1 MDASTIHQNT
11 TCSECGAPLVNGLS
25 CWEQLGAILAWEWQ
39 DPALLAVHF
48 LTVAS
53 YNLQH
58 PAQFTDD
65 ALAGLRVAFIEH
77 LDQGVAVAE
86 LRRRVSSVTEGKT
99 RVLKPEA
106 DRQPVLRQWPMTVA
120 DVYLPDQPQ
129 GAADRVRAWAAAIRQ
144 GIKQKDEG

>member
-1 MDASTIHQNT
+1 MVD
-11 TCSECGAPLVNGLS
+11 GFS
-25 CWEQLGAILAWEWQ
+25 CWEQLGALLAWEWQ

-58 PAQFTDD
+58 PAQFTDE
-65 ALAGLRVAFIEH
+65 ALAGLRAAFREH
-77 LDQGVAVAE
+77 LAQGVAVAE
-86 LRRRVSSVTEGKT
+86 LRRRVSSVTAGKT

-106 DRQPVLRQWPMTVA
+106 DRRPVLRPWPMTIA

-129 GAADRVRAWAAAIRQ
+129 GAADRVRAWAAVICQRM
-144 GIKQKDEG
+144 KDEG